1 MNDTPIHYR
10 LEKSLCEEMRGRVPE
25 LTWYA
30 SQDRPAGVPPYG
42 SVQCDEA
49 KETTPES
56 GVFYVA
62 TAILVTH
69 ALDEGSGRVHAQI
82 VQQVR
87 DALETIPR
95 PGEDEDNQVRVYG
108 FVAQRTVEA
117 NTEQEQGTLF
127 EINVGCGV
135 WEKQEGGPVNTP
147 DTALD
152 A

>member
-10 LEKSLCEEMRGRVPE
+10 LEHSLREELQGRVPE
-25 LTWYA
+25 LKWHA
-30 SQDRPAGVPPYG
+30 SQDRPTGEPPYG
-42 SVQCDEA
+42 IVQCDEA

-69 ALDEGSGRVHAQI
+69 ALDDGAGRTHAQL

-95 PGEDEDNQVRVYG
+95 PGIDEDKQVRLYG
-108 FVAQRTVEA
+108 FAVQRTVEA

-127 EINVGCGV
+127 ELNIGCGV

-147 DTALD
+147 DAEL
-152 A
+152 